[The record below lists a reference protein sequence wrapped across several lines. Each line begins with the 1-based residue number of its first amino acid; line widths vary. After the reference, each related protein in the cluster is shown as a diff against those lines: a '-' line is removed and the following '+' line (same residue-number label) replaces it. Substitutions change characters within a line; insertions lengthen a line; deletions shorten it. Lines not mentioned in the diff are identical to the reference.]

1 MLTLYRSLEPLPTVS
16 SKWLFESRHLERVLK
31 ILLRYSQ
38 MELLNN
44 SVLAWSLVSE
54 YNLWTSTK
62 RDLYKRVQ
70 RVPTRL
76 LVLVQHVPARILVL
90 VQHVPTRILV
100 LVPSVYITVSD
111 HTRIIRRYH
120 IHGNSVRISILLG
133 ITRTSLNN
141 VKVRCVGQDE
151 FVYNSY
157 VRNTTPTPHRNLPLR
172 LTM

>member
-1 MLTLYRSLEPLPTVS
+1 MLTIYRSREPLPMVG

-38 MELLNN
+38 MELLN

-62 RDLYKRVQ
+62 RDLYQRVQ

-120 IHGNSVRISILLG
+120 IHGNPVRISILLG

-151 FVYNSY
+151 FMYNSY

>member
-1 MLTLYRSLEPLPTVS
+1 MYEYLTGSL
-16 SKWLFESRHLERVLK
+16 H
-31 ILLRYSQ
+31 Q
-38 MELLNN
+38 
-44 SVLAWSLVSE
+44 
-54 YNLWTSTK
+54 
-62 RDLYKRVQ
+62 RVQ
-70 RVPTRL
+70 RVPAHILVLVQHVPTHI

-90 VQHVPTRILV
+90 A
-100 LVPSVYITVSD
+100 PSVYITISD

-120 IHGNSVRISILLG
+120 IHGNPVRISILLG

-151 FVYNSY
+151 CVYNSY